1 MSRSKAIALLALALS
16 VTMSASGCSW
26 RLAKAEAQQVRA
38 SVVCAPQALTVC
50 EVSRWF
56 VPDPLSCDQAG
67 ELALVAR
74 AEAESCKEKHA
85 ALADC
90 IKAHNEG
97 SDK

>member
-1 MSRSKAIALLALALS
+1 M
-16 VTMSASGCSW
+16 TCASGCSW
-26 RLAKAEAQQVRA
+26 RLAKADTQQARA

-90 IKAHNEG
+90 IARHNG
-97 SDK
+97 GD